1 LVNDNGPV
9 NHHRRLRRSLVFV
22 PVTLVVALAVSTPT
36 ASSAPGR
43 PAQVMTTRS
52 TSRSVLTVGT
62 QVLKQCADSPVAYC
76 GKLRVPLNWETPSS
90 PPDISVCFTWR
101 PATDTQLSALGTVVP
116 VEGGPGY
123 PSSGSVVAQGLA
135 GYYAMYGALLARYD
149 MLTVDLRGTG
159 CSTPLDCPA
168 LQDYSGP
175 TGTTAFQAVVGACG
189 AALNRRWKAS
199 SGTYVHASDLFTSAP
214 AADDLAAVVEALDLG
229 AVNLY
234 GDSYGSWFAQVFAAR
249 FPDLVRSLTLDS
261 TYQVL
266 GLDPWYRT
274 SIEAMP
280 LDFDLACSQSPQ
292 CAATGGS
299 AWAQISALAARL
311 RAAPVSGN
319 VPGPSGNREHV
330 TMGVE
335 GLVNLVSDA
344 AEDPYIY
351 RGLDGAAGALLDE
364 DDAAPLLRLYAQ
376 RLAFDELYFE
386 VRPSEYSVDLY
397 MAVSC
402 LDYPQLFDM
411 SSSPSGRRRQLA
423 AAEATL
429 PASTFAPFTTK
440 EWLAV
445 DQNTEAFTSCL
456 DWPAPEIAQPP
467 VATPA
472 PLLPPDMPVLIL
484 GSQLDT
490 WTPPAGVPEVE
501 DELGADSR
509 FVLFNGA
516 THVVGESYDPIAA
529 CASSIIDQF
538 VMNPAS
544 LQTIDASCAAD
555 LPNVRG
561 LPVYPSSLAAV
572 PPLTETPASTMS
584 VSDLQ
589 LVAAAVMTAGD
600 AVARYAAI
608 FASHDDGLYGG
619 TARFMGGTIEL
630 SGDEL
635 VPGVGVSGTVRVRGA
650 DQLVTAKLTAASS
663 IAGVGP
669 TTLVASWPDFGSSAT
684 ATVTASFDD
693 MSLTGTMPA
702 P

>member
-1 LVNDNGPV
+1 MS
-9 NHHRRLRRSLVFV
+9 HHRRLRRSLVFV
-22 PVTLVVALAVSTPT
+22 PVTFVVALALSTPD
-36 ASSAPGR
+36 AGSAPAA
-43 PAQVMTTRS
+43 PTTVRATELGHS
-52 TSRSVLTVGT
+52 ASLAVGT
-62 QVLKQCADSPVAYC
+62 QVLKECAPHPLAYC
-76 GKLRVPLNWETPSS
+76 GSLRVPLNWEAPSA
-90 PPDISVCFTWR
+90 PPDISVCFTWY
-101 PATDTQLSALGTVVP
+101 PATDTQLPALGTVVP

-123 PSSGSVVAQGLA
+123 PSSGSVVPHGLA
-135 GYYAMYGALLARYD
+135 GYYAMYGGLLARYD

-159 CSTPLDCPA
+159 CSTLLDCPA
-168 LQDYSGP
+168 LQDYSEP
-175 TGTTAFQAVVGACG
+175 TGTAAFQAVVGACG
-189 AALNRRWKAS
+189 ASLNRRWKTS
-199 SGTYVHASDLFTSAP
+199 SGAYVHASDLFTSAP
-214 AADDLAAVVEALDLG
+214 AADDVAAVLEALDLG

-249 FPDLVRSLTLDS
+249 FPSLVRSLTLDS

-292 CAATGGS
+292 CAAVGGS
-299 AWAQISALAARL
+299 AWAQIGRLAARL
-311 RAAPVSGN
+311 RAAPVSGV
-319 VPGPSGNREHV
+319 VPGPSGDRERV

-351 RGLDGAAGALLDE
+351 RGLDAAAGALLDE
-364 DDAAPLLRLYAQ
+364 HDPAPLLRLYAQ
-376 RLAFDELYFE
+376 RLAFDELYFH
-386 VRPSEYSVDLY
+386 VRPAEYSVDLY

-411 SSSPSGRRRQLA
+411 ASSPPARRRQLA
-423 AAEATL
+423 AAEAAL

-440 EWLAV
+440 EWLDV

-472 PLLPPDMPVLIL
+472 PLLPPNLPVLIL

-490 WTPPAGVPEVE
+490 WTPPAGVPEVQ

-538 VMNPAS
+538 VTDPAS
-544 LQTIDASCAAD
+544 LQTIDATCAAS
-555 LPNVRG
+555 LPNVRAVG
-561 LPVYPSSLAAV
+561 VYPASLAAV
-572 PPLTETPASTMS
+572 PPLAETVGAK
-584 VSDLQ
+584 VSEQNLE
-589 LVAAAVMTAGD
+589 LAAAAVMTAGD

-619 TARFMGGTIEL
+619 TARFVDGTFEL

-635 VPGVGVSGTVRVRGA
+635 VPGGAVSGTVRVRGA
-650 DQLVTAKLTAASS
+650 DELVTAKLTATSSTAGASP
-663 IAGVGP
+663 ATV
-669 TTLVASWPDFGSSAT
+669 VAHWSDFGAAAT
-684 ATVTASFDD
+684 ANVTASFGDA
-693 MSLTGTMPA
+693 SVTGTMPA